1 MLAMLALGGS
11 ATGLRPL
18 RSASTDRH
26 LAMMAWVPSSRNE
39 GVRETMDKGAK
50 QLWKTRMR
58 PCDLQPLYCCGTD
71 EAPPFSR
78 DLSADVVGDL
88 EGRGP

>member
-11 ATGLRPL
+11 ATGLRTL
-18 RSASTDRH
+18 RSAPTDRH
-26 LAMMAWVPSSRNE
+26 LAMMAWVASSRKG

-58 PCDLQPLYCCGTD
+58 LCDWQPLYCCGTA

-78 DLSADVVGDL
+78 DD
-88 EGRGP
+88 